1 VRSRP
6 PAALA
11 CQISTRLFFTGR
23 PSPSSTRPVT
33 MMLSPQGLARVLAG
47 QVVVELSDGAT
58 PVGGPV
64 VSERVLGRMISGFF
78 GALRRVAT

>member
-1 VRSRP
+1 
-6 PAALA
+6 
-11 CQISTRLFFTGR
+11 
-23 PSPSSTRPVT
+23 

-78 GALRRVAT
+78 GALRRVAM